1 MRGRELVQ
9 ELRRREL
16 PQGGWSFGDSRQPS
30 VEATTLA
37 ILASA
42 AEFAVTD
49 AVFEPR
55 NPFEPVTKRRPKTGI
70 AVAAGLAVVVTMVFL
85 YFSLR

>member
-1 MRGRELVQ
+1 MRGRELVR

-42 AEFAVTD
+42 AEFPEVPAHSVRFLLSVQRGTARGPHLKETTTD
-49 AVFEPR
+49 RGRQLWPR
-55 NPFEPVTKRRPKTGI
+55 WR
-70 AVAAGLAVVVTMVFL
+70 
-85 YFSLR
+85 

>member
-1 MRGRELVQ
+1 MQPQYQTVEQMHERLLAMIRS
-9 ELRRREL
+9 RRDTGFR
-16 PQGGWSFGDSRQPS
+16 
-30 VEATTLA
+30 V
-37 ILASA
+37 
-42 AEFAVTD
+42 AVAD

-70 AVAAGLAVVVTMVFL
+70 ALAAGLAVVVTMVFL

>member
-1 MRGRELVQ
+1 MQPQYQTVEQMHERLLEMIRS
-9 ELRRREL
+9 RRDTGFR
-16 PQGGWSFGDSRQPS
+16 
-30 VEATTLA
+30 V
-37 ILASA
+37 
-42 AEFAVTD
+42 AVAD

-55 NPFEPVTKRRPKTGI
+55 NPFEPVTKRWPKTGI

>member
-1 MRGRELVQ
+1 MQPQYQTVEQMHERLLAMIRS
-9 ELRRREL
+9 RRDTGFR
-16 PQGGWSFGDSRQPS
+16 
-30 VEATTLA
+30 V
-37 ILASA
+37 
-42 AEFAVTD
+42 AVAD

-70 AVAAGLAVVVTMVFL
+70 AVAAGLAVAVTMVFL